1 MECRAFLIAQLV
13 KNPPAMQ
20 ETWFSS
26 LVGKIPWRRD
36 RLPNP
41 VFLYFFGGSNGKE
54 STCNVGD
61 LGLIPGLG
69 RSPGRGHG
77 NPLQYSYLENLHG
90 QRSLSGYS
98 PWGYKESGTTVTKHS
113 RAPPNISKIYL
124 LLKCTQSIYNIDQ
137 TLGHKTS
144 LSKF

>member
-1 MECRAFLIAQLV
+1 M
-13 KNPPAMQ
+13 
-20 ETWFSS
+20 S
-26 LVGKIPWRRD
+26 L
-36 RLPNP
+36 
-41 VFLYFFGGSNGKE
+41 GGFPGSLAGKE
-54 STCNVGD
+54 SACNVGD

-90 QRSLSGYS
+90 QRSLAGYS
-98 PWGYKESGTTVTKHS
+98 PWGYKESDMRVTKHS
-113 RAPPNISKIYL
+113 RAPLNISKIYF